1 MKKIIR
7 LNESDLIKLI
17 KNILTED
24 DSENYEISSQQY
36 MDFLKRVNNIAH
48 AIPKLPQF
56 KGKRIVVNGSL
67 DLSKKPITSLGNII
81 VNGNLD
87 ISNTNIKSL
96 EGVEV
101 KGHMMYWSTP
111 YEEVQKR
118 IAKQKLYSDAEE
130 RREDNAWDLND
141 TDTEGEMANVAFK
154 YAVSEGLLEVL
165 SDEEKQEL
173 IDLKIKISELESRME
188 VEDDEDLYD
197 ELSEEVDEVQER
209 IDKLSEYVDI
219 YDLVPSGRH
228 YDLHTFE
235 SLTEQFTISV
245 GTTDEADESV
255 KDYFQDWIDNP
266 EHYLSADQLEDH
278 IDGDQVADDWED
290 TIREWIYDSPDS
302 YSVDK
307 ELSRDQE
314 DEIWLLEMEMWVYRN
329 EGLRAPIKYPTKEE
343 NGRVFNFYDDDTE
356 IEYDYK
362 NESSDPQK
370 SHWVLYKDGVVVSPR
385 QIYDDEDTQEHEDE
399 RESRISDIES
409 EIDNI
414 KDDPDGDLDDDSV
427 ESSVEDQKYEISRN
441 PVNFLK
447 NEMGFDSSD
456 IIKYVDKDGLL
467 DSLISDI
474 DYGEAL
480 NGYDGIYDE
489 MTINGTEYVV
499 MRTD

>member
-56 KGKRIVVNGSL
+56 KGKRILVNGSL

-101 KGHMMYWSTP
+101 KGHTRYWSTP

-118 IAKQKLYSDAEE
+118 IARQRLYSDAEE

-209 IDKLSEYVDI
+209 IDKLSE
-219 YDLVPSGRH
+219 
-228 YDLHTFE
+228 
-235 SLTEQFTISV
+235 
-245 GTTDEADESV
+245 
-255 KDYFQDWIDNP
+255 
-266 EHYLSADQLEDH
+266 
-278 IDGDQVADDWED
+278 
-290 TIREWIYDSPDS
+290 
-302 YSVDK
+302 
-307 ELSRDQE
+307 
-314 DEIWLLEMEMWVYRN
+314 
-329 EGLRAPIKYPTKEE
+329 
-343 NGRVFNFYDDDTE
+343 
-356 IEYDYK
+356 
-362 NESSDPQK
+362 
-370 SHWVLYKDGVVVSPR
+370 
-385 QIYDDEDTQEHEDE
+385 
-399 RESRISDIES
+399 
-409 EIDNI
+409 
-414 KDDPDGDLDDDSV
+414 
-427 ESSVEDQKYEISRN
+427 
-441 PVNFLK
+441 
-447 NEMGFDSSD
+447 
-456 IIKYVDKDGLL
+456 
-467 DSLISDI
+467 
-474 DYGEAL
+474 
-480 NGYDGIYDE
+480 
-489 MTINGTEYVV
+489 
-499 MRTD
+499 

>member
-1 MKKIIR
+1 
-7 LNESDLIKLI
+7 
-17 KNILTED
+17 
-24 DSENYEISSQQY
+24 
-36 MDFLKRVNNIAH
+36 
-48 AIPKLPQF
+48 
-56 KGKRIVVNGSL
+56 
-67 DLSKKPITSLGNII
+67 
-81 VNGNLD
+81 
-87 ISNTNIKSL
+87 
-96 EGVEV
+96 
-101 KGHMMYWSTP
+101 
-111 YEEVQKR
+111 
-118 IAKQKLYSDAEE
+118 
-130 RREDNAWDLND
+130 
-141 TDTEGEMANVAFK
+141 
-154 YAVSEGLLEVL
+154 
-165 SDEEKQEL
+165 
-173 IDLKIKISELESRME
+173 ME

-219 YDLVPSGRH
+219 YDLVPTGRH

-266 EHYLSADQLEDH
+266 EHYLSEYQLEDH

-290 TIREWIYDSPDS
+290 TIREWIYASPDS

-399 RESRISDIES
+399 RDSRISDIES

-414 KDDPDGDLDDDSV
+414 KDDPDGDLDESSV

-480 NGYDGIYDE
+480 NGYDNTYDAI
-489 MTINGTEYVV
+489 TINGTEYVV